1 MAYRNAFGIEK
12 KREIEVVMCISEWAV
27 GCQDANDEINDM
39 KEPVHESLIKQIN
52 EWVSQRVNPWTNQW
66 MREPINK
73 WSNE

>member
-27 GCQDANDEINDM
+27 GCQDAIDEINDM